1 MGDLGF
7 WALIHLAL
15 AVYALIQI
23 LGSSADTGRKILW
36 IILVALFPLI
46 GLIIWFLA
54 GPGTPKK

>member
-1 MGDLGF
+1 MGELGF

-15 AVYALIQI
+15 VVYALIQI

-54 GPGTPKK
+54 GPGTPKR